1 MILRRLKSLLNFI
14 DVDKPNIETIHHNTI
29 DKIDWIR
36 IKYDVIRSD
45 INEAT
50 KEELILVLDLL
61 KQYEQYWFLSRM
73 NNIQIWKYGHNFVTI
88 DNKLDT
94 KNVYIYIEE
103 YKKNSYFPYMIFCA
117 LIGIFKLK
125 YLNSY

>member
-1 MILRRLKSLLNFI
+1 MILRRLLLNFI
-14 DVDKPNIETIHHNTI
+14 PDDKPNIETIHHNTK

-45 INEAT
+45 INKTT
-50 KEELILVLDLL
+50 KEELILILDLL
-61 KQYEQYWFLSRM
+61 KQYEQCLLLNKM

-88 DNKLDT
+88 DNKLDS

-103 YKKNSYFPYMIFCA
+103 YKKISYIPYMIFSV
-117 LIGIFKLK
+117 LMGIYKLK
-125 YLNSY
+125 FL